1 MKFAT
6 KQDKLFLIR
15 KALFLRYCK
24 ETNNLKKEELSAPI
38 LSVAIV
44 AKLLKVPE

>member
-15 KALFLRYCK
+15 KALFLRYGK
-24 ETNNLKKEELSAPI
+24 DTKNLKKEELN
-38 LSVAIV
+38 
-44 AKLLKVPE
+44 